1 MSFPRACTWSRLPG
15 PADFLDAIVKDLT
28 DRNSVLVGL
37 PDKAPVAVVALEIAD
52 AIKRSELGRW
62 ETVPSNEAY
71 KTAPLEYITR
81 GFDGRDAEGFVL
93 WIDAMNG
100 DEAAAA
106 WADYARQFAGI
117 KKTPRICI
125 AMTAACA
132 EACSEDKG
140 LSRRL
145 WPDFVTASD
154 ARVLM
159 ERIGR
164 RFGCRPE
171 HIALKSALIAELAGP
186 DLAFA
191 ERLAEEPIGR
201 ILAARDHP
209 PERIWAA
216 QVSVLFPLVERER
229 RRLLDVHRNLWHMP
243 HLREDGEKIQILE
256 DLEIGDMASQARWV
270 RALETEWRR
279 LDWLRR
285 VRNALAHN
293 EIVPWGTLVSPIAL
307 QITDFRE

>member
-1 MSFPRACTWSRLPG
+1 MSFPRTWARLPG

-37 PDKAPVAVVALEIAD
+37 PDEAPVAVVALEIAD

-71 KTAPLEYITR
+71 KTTPLAFITR
-81 GFDGRDAEGFVL
+81 RFEGRDAEDFIL
-93 WIDAMNG
+93 WIDAMN
-100 DEAAAA
+100 ENAAAA
-106 WADYARQFAGI
+106 EWAEYARRYTCLE
-117 KKTPRICI
+117 KTPRICI
-125 AMTAACA
+125 AMSAACA
-132 EACSEDKG
+132 EACREDKG
-140 LSRRL
+140 LRRRL
-145 WPDFVTASD
+145 WRDFVTASD

-164 RFGCRPE
+164 RFGRSRE

-191 ERLAEEPIGR
+191 ERLAREPLGR
-201 ILAARDHP
+201 ILSAKDHP

-229 RRLLDVHRNLWHMP
+229 QRLLDVHRGLWRIP
-243 HLREDGEKIQILE
+243 HLREDGEEIQSRE
-256 DLEIGDMASQARWV
+256 DLEIGDMAAQARQV
-270 RALETEWRR
+270 RVLETERR
-279 LDWLRR
+279 HLDWLRR

-293 EIVPWGTLVSPIAL
+293 EIVPWGTLVSPVAL

>member
-1 MSFPRACTWSRLPG
+1 MSFPRTWARLPG

-37 PDKAPVAVVALEIAD
+37 PDEAPVAVVALEIAD

-71 KTAPLEYITR
+71 KTALLEYITR
-81 GFDGRDAEGFVL
+81 RFDGRDAKDFVL
-93 WIDAMNG
+93 WIDAMNR
-100 DEAAAA
+100 DATATT

-117 KKTPRICI
+117 EKTPRICI
-125 AMTAACA
+125 AMSAACA
-132 EACSEDKG
+132 EECSEDKG
-140 LSRRL
+140 LRRRL
-145 WPDFVTASD
+145 WRDFVTATD

-159 ERIGR
+159 ERFGR
-164 RFGCRPE
+164 RFGRRPE
-171 HIALKSALIAELAGP
+171 HIALKSALIVELAGP
-186 DLAFA
+186 DLVFA
-191 ERLAEEPIGR
+191 DRLAREPIGR
-201 ILAARDHP
+201 ILATRGHP
-209 PERIWAA
+209 PECIWAA

-229 RRLLDVHRNLWHMP
+229 RRLLDVYRDLWRMP
-243 HLREDGEKIQILE
+243 HLRDDGKEIQRLE
-256 DLEIGDMASQARWV
+256 DMEIGDMAAQAWQV
-270 RALETEWRR
+270 RALETERRR

>member
-1 MSFPRACTWSRLPG
+1 MSFPHAWARLPG
-15 PADFLDAIVKDLT
+15 PADFLETIVEDLT
-28 DRNSVLVGL
+28 DRSSVLVGL
-37 PDKAPVAVVALEIAD
+37 PDEAPSTAVALEIAD
-52 AIKRSELGRW
+52 AIKRNGLGRW
-62 ETVPSNEAY
+62 ETVPSKEVDI
-71 KTAPLEYITR
+71 TSPLAFIAR
-81 GFDGRDAEGFVL
+81 RCDGRDAEGFVL

-100 DEAAAA
+100 DAAATA
-106 WADYARQFAGI
+106 WADYTRRFALI
-117 KKTPRICI
+117 QKTPRICI
-125 AMTAACA
+125 AMGAACA
-132 EACSEDKG
+132 EKCSEDKG
-140 LSRRL
+140 LRRRL
-145 WPDFVTASD
+145 WQDFVTASD

-159 ERIGR
+159 ERLGR
-164 RFGCRPE
+164 RFGHSQE

-201 ILAARDHP
+201 ILTARDHP

-229 RRLLDVHRNLWHMP
+229 RRLLDVHRNLWRMP
-243 HLREDGEKIQILE
+243 HLREDGQAIQRLE
-256 DLEIGDMASQARWV
+256 DMEIGDMAAQAWHV
-270 RALETEWRR
+270 RALETERRR

>member
-1 MSFPRACTWSRLPG
+1 MSFPRTWARLPG

-37 PDKAPVAVVALEIAD
+37 PDEAPVAVVALEIAD
-52 AIKRSELGRW
+52 VIKRNGLGRW

-93 WIDAMNG
+93 WIDSMNG
-100 DEAAAA
+100 DEAATV

-125 AMTAACA
+125 AMSTACA

-140 LSRRL
+140 LRRRL
-145 WPDFVTASD
+145 WRDFVTASD

-159 ERIGR
+159 ERFGR
-164 RFGCRPE
+164 RFGRSPE

-229 RRLLDVHRNLWHMP
+229 RRLLDVHRNLWLMP
-243 HLREDGEKIQILE
+243 HLREDGEEIQSLE